1 MIDIFNKAKEFIGL
15 GPDTMDGEPITSVRT
30 ESASSGDFVMS
41 RPAKTSRKSN
51 PGDVDIALYEPRA
64 YEYSTEISARLRQG
78 NPGIINLKYLDQSE
92 GTRLI
97 DFVCGTAFA
106 IDGHMVKIADTI
118 FLLTPANVTI
128 ADLSTDSVQD
138 SSSGREGLL
147 HNRL

>member
-15 GPDTMDGEPITSVRT
+15 GPETMDGEPITTVRT

-41 RPAKTSRKSN
+41 RPKTSRKSN

-78 NPGIINLKYLDQSE
+78 NPVIINLKYLDQTE

-118 FLLTPANVTI
+118 FLLTPSNVTI
-128 ADLSTDSVQD
+128 ADLSSDQVQD
-138 SSSGREGLL
+138 ASGHEGLL